1 MTLTEKVA
9 YMQGLMSGLKI
20 DDSTNEGKVLLQM
33 AGILAEMAD
42 VIDGMQDEISEIT
55 ELVDIIDQDLG
66 DVEEALLEDDDDD
79 CDCDDCDCDC
89 FDDLDDDLYE
99 VVCPTCGDVICLD
112 EDMLDEG
119 SINCPGCNELLEF
132 DFDECDCDCEGDCD
146 CE

>member
-1 MTLTEKVA
+1 MRITEKVA

-20 DDSTNEGKVLLQM
+20 DESTNEGKVLLQM
-33 AGILAEMAD
+33 SEILAEMAD
-42 VIDGMQDEISEIT
+42 VLDGMQDEIGELT

-79 CDCDDCDCDC
+79 CDCDCCDDYDD
-89 FDDLDDDLYE
+89 FDDDEFLYE
-99 VVCPTCGDVICLD
+99 VVCPTCGDSICLD

-119 SINCPGCNELLEF
+119 SINCPNCNELLEF
-132 DFDECDCDCEGDCD
+132 DFDECDCEGDCD